1 MKTSRLHVLCVVP
14 IVVMLCSLSASG
26 QAAQVVTDQ
35 DKVEIQELVTG
46 YARALGSCAANDYAE
61 LFGENG
67 YFASGFR
74 ESGRGPRAPDCHGSE
89 RAPMH
94 QRFRRP
100 ASDSPGFNSAGVVIR
115 VSAGTVTGRLY
126 LKDGGYYDDVY
137 EKTAPGNWRFKSR
150 VYVLDAKEQR

>member
-74 ESGRGPRAPDCHGSE
+74 GQVAGRARLIAMVQSE
-89 RAPMH
+89 RQCINASGAP
-94 QRFRRP
+94 QATRP
-100 ASDSPGFNSAGVVIR
+100 DSTQPESSFESRQAQ
-115 VSAGTVTGRLY
+115 SP
-126 LKDGGYYDDVY
+126 DVCI
-137 EKTAPGNWRFKSR
+137 
-150 VYVLDAKEQR
+150 